1 VISALEAALPI
12 IAALLIFDVL
22 SAMELARGL
31 VTKSALVILKKKKS
45 VYKCVCS
52 TNNISTHE
60 SFPKQIYL

>member
-31 VTKSALVILKKKKS
+31 VTKSALVILEKKRI
-45 VYKCVCS
+45 YMCVF
-52 TNNISTHE
+52 N
-60 SFPKQIYL
+60 